1 MTENE
6 LREKVNEII
15 RRSLQ
20 PQPLSTADI
29 DLLICYIDL
38 LEYKVYRNAVSKP
51 SEATDDDTMKLKAD
65 IKRFLEQQSK

>member
-6 LREKVNEII
+6 LREKVNEIV

-20 PQPLSTADI
+20 PQPLSAADV

-38 LEYKVYRNAVSKP
+38 LEYKVYRSEVSKP
-51 SEATDDDTMKLKAD
+51 SETTDDDTVKLKAD

>member
-1 MTENE
+1 MTEAE

-20 PQPLSTADI
+20 PQPLSAADI

-38 LEYKVYRNAVSKP
+38 LEYKVYR
-51 SEATDDDTMKLKAD
+51 SEKDT
-65 IKRFLEQQSK
+65 QS